1 MEVWAE
7 LPGRNEARTGLRMM
21 PTFPR
26 LCLKFRKA
34 GFPRYGF
41 KAGMSDGAFLSTA
54 SSSRRAFCIRP
65 ACTSLPVAS
74 NPRSKSRDAVRWCT
88 SVQAAVAALPQGPLA
103 PVRVVAS
110 RSIIT

>member
-1 MEVWAE
+1 M
-7 LPGRNEARTGLRMM
+7 PGRNEARTGLRMM

-26 LCLKFRKA
+26 PSLKFCKA

-41 KAGMSDGAFLSTA
+41 KAGMSDSAFPSTT
-54 SSSRRAFCIRP
+54 SSSRRAVCIRR

-88 SVQAAVAALPQGPLA
+88 SVQAAVAALPQEPSL
-103 PVRVVAS
+103 
-110 RSIIT
+110 RSGL